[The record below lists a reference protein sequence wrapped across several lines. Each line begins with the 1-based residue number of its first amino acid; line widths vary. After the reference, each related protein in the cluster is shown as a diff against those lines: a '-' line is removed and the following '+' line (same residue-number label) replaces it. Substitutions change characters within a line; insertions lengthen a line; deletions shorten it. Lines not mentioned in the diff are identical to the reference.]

1 MNYKQL
7 GKTDLIVSR
16 ICFGCWQLSPKFWG
30 EVPLEPWHKAINAAL
45 DEGVNFIDTADAYG
59 DGYAET
65 SLGEYLSK
73 EGLRN
78 EFIIATKF
86 YWNFEKDERHPDT
99 RYEYILRECE
109 ASLKRL
115 KTDRID
121 LYQIHNF
128 DPLTKPEEVAAALGQ
143 LRKQGK
149 VRWFGVSNNNVEQM
163 RMYARHFELSSLQPP
178 YSLLRREVEQ
188 NELPYCLSER
198 IGVIPFS
205 PLYRGL
211 LTGKYSRDHTFEDSR
226 GRAKYFTGDGFQR
239 IMDGIDELRPIA
251 KKYGLDPAQL
261 AIRWILTHP
270 AVTSAIVGIKT
281 PEHIKGIVKAV
292 EDIFPVDEW
301 HRIAGIIGQAKAK
314 ADEVND

>member
-1 MNYKQL
+1 MNYRQL
-7 GKTDLIVSR
+7 GKTDLMVSR
-16 ICFGCWQLSPKFWG
+16 ICFGCRQLSPKFWG
-30 EVPLEPWHKAINAAL
+30 DVPLEPWHEAISAAL

-59 DGYAET
+59 DGYAES
-65 SLGEYLSK
+65 SLGDYLSK
-73 EGLRN
+73 EGLRD

-86 YWNFEKDERHPDT
+86 YWNFEDEERHPDT
-99 RYEYILRECE
+99 RYGYILRECE

-121 LYQIHNF
+121 LYQIHAF
-128 DPLTKPEEVAAALGQ
+128 DPLTVPEEVAAAFGQ

-149 VRWFGVSNNNVEQM
+149 VRWFGVSNLNVEQM
-163 RMYARHFELSSLQPP
+163 RMYERYFEVSSLQPP
-178 YSLLRREVEQ
+178 YSLLKRDIEQ
-188 NELPYCLSER
+188 NELPYCLMQR

-211 LTGKYSRDHTFEDSR
+211 LTGKYSRDHTFDDSR
-226 GRAKYFTGDGFQR
+226 GRTKYFTGNAFQR

-251 KKYGLDPAQL
+251 NKYDLDPAQL

-281 PEHIKGIVKAV
+281 PEHIKGIVRAV
-292 EDIFPVDEW
+292 EDTFPVDEW
-301 HRIAGIIGQAKAK
+301 YRIAGIMADAMAK
-314 ADEVND
+314 ADEVS